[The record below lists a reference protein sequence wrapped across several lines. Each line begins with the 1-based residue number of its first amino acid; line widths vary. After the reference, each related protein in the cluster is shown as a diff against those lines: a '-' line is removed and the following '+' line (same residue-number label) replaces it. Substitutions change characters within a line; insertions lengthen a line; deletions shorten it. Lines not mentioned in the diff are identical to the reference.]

1 MTTEHDSLVYKFEVA
16 DEILVYRAR
25 PAKRYMVC
33 PAGGYYIKLEEVIVT
48 VPAILIT
55 INRRYRSDMTAEE
68 LYEATR
74 GIWVVGP
81 RREKAAYA
89 MSVYQ
94 GVVREVYRIEQWHPA
109 GTLEYKTLDAGGNRA
124 HRPRRREFEG
134 HIAEESVRSEYVG
147 FSIGKGGQNP
157 IRYANI

>member
-1 MTTEHDSLVYKFEVA
+1 M
-16 DEILVYRAR
+16 
-25 PAKRYMVC
+25 
-33 PAGGYYIKLEEVIVT
+33 
-48 VPAILIT
+48 
-55 INRRYRSDMTAEE
+55 
-68 LYEATR
+68 
-74 GIWVVGP
+74 
-81 RREKAAYA
+81 A